1 MVNVSI
7 TNVLLDV
14 TLSFCLCTPWQLV
27 KLSKK
32 GGINQH
38 KLKIQKLS
46 SENIAYIKKLN
57 REQNNLQTIYFNN

>member
-7 TNVLLDV
+7 SNVLLDV
-14 TLSFCLCTPWQLV
+14 NLSFCLCTPWKPA
-27 KLSKK
+27 KLCKK

-38 KLKIQKLS
+38 KLNIQKLS
-46 SENIAYIKKLN
+46 SENIAYIKLN